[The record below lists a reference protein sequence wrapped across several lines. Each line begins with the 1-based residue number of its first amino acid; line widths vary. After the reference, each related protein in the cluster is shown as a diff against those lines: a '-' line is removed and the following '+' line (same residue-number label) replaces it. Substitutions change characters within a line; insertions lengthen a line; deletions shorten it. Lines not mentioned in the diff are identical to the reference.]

1 MKDSVLVM
9 MKINMKMKEIDK
21 IKTEIKKLKFLAED
35 LMDIP
40 YGSIDSSCRK
50 RDYTIARMA
59 TSAFVMFEMGL
70 TMQQAKDYF
79 ERHRTSFYFYKKKH
93 IEFME
98 SPKFNPRYNDFY
110 DKLVD
115 IYMNDDER
123 LFKTKRSFQFF
134 QEIENARKE
143 QQAINKR
150 LRELDRE
157 AKRIGL

>member
-1 MKDSVLVM
+1 
-9 MKINMKMKEIDK
+9 
-21 IKTEIKKLKFLAED
+21 
-35 LMDIP
+35 
-40 YGSIDSSCRK
+40 
-50 RDYTIARMA
+50 
-59 TSAFVMFEMGL
+59 
-70 TMQQAKDYF
+70 
-79 ERHRTSFYFYKKKH
+79 
-93 IEFME
+93 ME